1 MLGMKQTKNDEIQNM
16 KSQKPERSKGNI
28 IPIVSLVFA
37 IYSLFVILA
46 FIVFVCLDS
55 GVLLS
60 LMKNYKK
67 TIVESLSTL
76 QNIYSTA
83 FIGLIAAYFTVLSI
97 FLGRRQKLGFKT
109 AMKYMIKPNH
119 FTLHVVVML
128 INFFLVEFSFSVY
141 KFSPFIELYTEDA
154 ILQILWC
161 FAIGVI
167 NMSYMEEK
175 SSAEKLLRSFVIE
188 DMNEAERF
196 FKDFVSNSFLDSKFE
211 VLLEAFECNDIK
223 EKEVKFRKLLQSVD
237 LTDGKASDYEELV
250 NVIVKELDNLFA
262 QNKEKTDFESIH
274 ALYEI
279 LYATITQGAY
289 SNLLTHSFLLLA
301 RKPLFDYVDR
311 LERGNVPVEAEKL
324 INEMI
329 DNYKRIILVS
339 MHNCDY
345 EIVSKE
351 ISHFMELSQMRRTH
365 KVSNSLCNKHT
376 KYIIDLITWIFNL
389 IQFKKISTQYLIYI
403 PSMLVVLEDDFIAI
417 YDIDTELYSEGVNS
431 GTMHQ
436 IIYTRN
442 YYIAMLFL
450 YCAITKKYR
459 IDKLLKKLRYMGSSS
474 KKEGWEYK
482 YILQGL
488 NDIIESDFLSI
499 MPYYREEFSEAKK
512 TIADLLN
519 EKISN
524 IREKQ
529 MEKRRKNIDYNK
541 IKTAFS
547 KKRDELLKEF
557 NDFSEKSNDYE
568 QLQPIQTELVV
579 SYRELE
585 NDKSVHIYP
594 SNYYPVFFN
603 LLYDVYTKKS
613 NLKIV
618 NIETLLELPVKEND
632 TLFVPYRFYSQF
644 DRIKEIDFSERNT
657 IVYNENKFKIE
668 FVHSEYDYII
678 LKSDFNKAF
687 AKPEIND
694 SASKIQKEETDMD
707 INFSMSVNLIFSY
720 NSQMTF
726 TTYEVEQL
734 KIERNESY
742 ENNEDANE

>member
-1 MLGMKQTKNDEIQNM
+1 M
-16 KSQKPERSKGNI
+16 KSQKLKKGKNNI

-37 IYSLFVILA
+37 IYSLSVILV

-55 GVLLS
+55 DVFLL
-60 LMKNYKK
+60 LMKKYEK
-67 TIVESLSTL
+67 TRVESLSTL

-83 FIGLIAAYFTVLSI
+83 FIGLLAAYFTVLSI
-97 FLGRRQKLGFKT
+97 FLGRRQQLGFKT
-109 AMKYMIKPNH
+109 AMKYMLKPNH

-154 ILQILWC
+154 ILQILCC

-167 NMSYMEEK
+167 NMVYMEEI
-175 SSAEKLLRSFVIE
+175 SSAAKLLRSFVIK
-188 DMNEAERF
+188 DMNEAELF

-211 VLLEAFECNDIK
+211 VLLEAFDCNDIK
-223 EKEVKFRKLLQSVD
+223 EKEVKFRKLLQAVD
-237 LTDGKASDYEELV
+237 LTDGKASDYEKLV
-250 NVIVKELDNLFA
+250 DVIVKELYNLFA
-262 QNKEKTDFESIH
+262 QNKEKIDFESIH

-301 RKPLFDYVDR
+301 REPLFVYVDIFGR
-311 LERGNVPVEAEKL
+311 ENIPVEAEKL

-339 MHNCDY
+339 MHHCDY
-345 EIVSKE
+345 EIVREE
-351 ISHFMELSQMRRTH
+351 ISHFMEISQILRIH
-365 KVSNSLCNKHT
+365 NVSNSLCKKHT
-376 KYIIDLITWIFNL
+376 KYIVDLITWIFNL
-389 IQFKKISTQYLIYI
+389 IQFKKISSQYFIFI
-403 PSMLVVLEDDFIAI
+403 PSMLVALEYDFIAI
-417 YDIDTELYSEGVNS
+417 FDVDTELYSEGVNP

-450 YCAITKKYR
+450 YCETTKKYR
-459 IDKLLKKLRYMGSSS
+459 IDKLLKKLRYMGISS

-488 NDIIESDFLSI
+488 NDIVESDFLSI
-499 MPYYREEFSEAKK
+499 IPEYKEEFSEAKK
-512 TIADLLN
+512 TIGNLLN
-519 EKISN
+519 EKILN

-541 IKTAFS
+541 IEIAFS
-547 KKRDELLKEF
+547 KQKDELLAEF
-557 NDFSEKSNDYE
+557 NGFSEKSKDYE
-568 QLQPIQTELVV
+568 QLLPIRTELTV

-585 NDKSVHIYP
+585 NDKSVHIYR
-594 SNYYPVFFN
+594 SSQYPWFFN
-603 LLYDVYTKKS
+603 LLYDFYTKDS
-613 NLKIV
+613 SFKIV

-632 TLFVPYRFYSQF
+632 TLFVPHKFYPQF
-644 DRIKEIDFSERNT
+644 YRIKEIDFSERNT
-657 IVYNENKFKIE
+657 IVYSGKEFNIE

-694 SASKIQKEETDMD
+694 SASKIQEEETDID
-707 INFSMSVNLIFSY
+707 INFSMTVNLIFSY
-720 NSQMTF
+720 STQMPF
-726 TTYEVEQL
+726 TAYEVEQL
-734 KIERNESY
+734 KIEKNKTY
-742 ENNEDANE
+742 ENNEDANEL